1 MSPLARSMRARVL
14 MGAGAAVCAVL
25 ALGFLTI
32 GATGTWAFV
41 LSFRGDKLVTIALVA
56 WAIPFSTVLFHTLSN
71 NQILTPSIMGFDAL
85 FVLVQTL
92 GVFLLG
98 SAQVAGLDPRLVFV
112 GELAVMTLFSM
123 TLYWSLYARMS
134 HALEVL
140 LLVGII
146 CGVLFRSIAGLLQRL
161 IDPGEFLVLQDR
173 IFASF
178 SSASDAEQACAAVI
192 ICVTSLWAW
201 VRLPS
206 LDAML
211 LGRSGAVAVGVN
223 YDRIAKEIFLI
234 VTFQVAAS
242 TALVG
247 PITFF
252 GLLVV
257 HLAYRLLPGAP
268 HRMTIPLA
276 VLIGGVLLIGAQIV
290 LERLLGFIGTVG
302 MVVEFIGG
310 IAFILLLIGAR
321 K

>member
-1 MSPLARSMRARVL
+1 MTPRARRARAGLLFGSGSVL
-14 MGAGAAVCAVL
+14 CAML
-25 ALGFLTI
+25 ALAFLTL
-32 GATGTWAFV
+32 GATGDWSFI
-41 LSFRGDKLVTIALVA
+41 LSFRGDKLLTIALVA
-56 WAIPFSTVLFHTLSN
+56 WAVPFSTVLFHTLSN

-98 SAQVAGLDPRLVFV
+98 SVQISQFDARLVFV
-112 GELAVMTLFSM
+112 GELMVMTLFSM
-123 TLYWSLYARMS
+123 SLYWLLYARMS
-134 HALEVL
+134 RSLEVL

-146 CGVLFRSIAGLLQRL
+146 CGVLFRSISGLLQRM

-178 SSASDAEQACAAVI
+178 SGASGTEQACATVL
-192 ICVTSLWAW
+192 ICATSLWAW
-201 VRLPS
+201 VRFPS

-211 LGRSGAVAVGVN
+211 LGRDGATAVGVD

-257 HLAYRLLPGAP
+257 HLVYRLLPGAP
-268 HRMTIPLA
+268 HRMMIPLS
-276 VLIGGVLLIGAQIV
+276 VLLGAVLLIGAQVI
-290 LERLLGFIGTVG
+290 LERVLGFIGTVG
-302 MVVEFIGG
+302 MVVEFVGG
-310 IAFILLLIGAR
+310 IAFILLLIGTR

>member
-1 MSPLARSMRARVL
+1 MNPVARVTRARML
-14 MGAGAAVCAVL
+14 MGLGAAGCIVL
-25 ALGFLTI
+25 AVGFLTI
-32 GATGTWAFV
+32 NAVGDWGFV
-41 LSFRGDKLVTIALVA
+41 LSLRGSKLVTIALVA

-92 GVFLLG
+92 GVFILG
-98 SAQVAGLDPRLVFV
+98 SVQVSILDPHLVFA
-112 GELAVMTLFSM
+112 GELVVMSAFSM
-123 TLYWSLYARMS
+123 ALYWLLYARMS
-134 HALEVL
+134 HAIEVL

-146 CGVLFRSIAGLLQRL
+146 CGVLFRSVAGLLQRL

-173 IFASF
+173 LFASF
-178 SSASDAEQACAAVI
+178 NSASSGEQACAALI
-192 ICVTSLWAW
+192 ICLSTLWAW
-201 VRLPS
+201 VRFPS

-223 YDRIAKEIFLI
+223 YDRIAKETFLI
-234 VTFQVAAS
+234 VTLQVAAA

-257 HLAYRLLPGAP
+257 HLTYRLLPGAP
-268 HRMTIPLA
+268 HRLTIPLS
-276 VLIGGVLLIGAQIV
+276 VLIGGTLLIGAQVI
-290 LERLLGFIGTVG
+290 LERLLGFLGTVG

-310 IAFILLLIGAR
+310 IAFILLLIGSR